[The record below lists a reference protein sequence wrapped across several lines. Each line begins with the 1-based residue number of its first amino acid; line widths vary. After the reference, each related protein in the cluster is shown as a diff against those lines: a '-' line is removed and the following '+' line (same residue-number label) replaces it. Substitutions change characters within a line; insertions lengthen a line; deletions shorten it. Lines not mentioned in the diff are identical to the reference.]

1 MGTMALIYVA
11 TLLLILVETPSAA
24 QPISSKQPNAI
35 RAFLQ
40 CRLCDSVK
48 LEGLISDVTGCDFAS
63 VNEAVTLFYSPLLQS
78 ITTSTFFRYFKVDL
92 EKPCP
97 FWHED
102 GQCMMEGCSVCTC
115 DEREVPQNWLDG
127 TSEKSGNG
135 APEGWISTAASQFG
149 FGSGH
154 DEALGRVQGIHQNP
168 AMAAS
173 SYTQYLQ
180 DTEDEDDWTDI
191 DDDKPP
197 ASSGGGH
204 YGGLSSYAAIMQAPS
219 SQQQQQNHNPR
230 GVFINLLQNPEGFT
244 GYAGPSA
251 RRVWRAIQEEN
262 CFSSQGADDQC
273 LEKRTFHRL
282 MGGLQASIST
292 HIANSYFYS
301 DGGGGRWGTNVPLFV
316 KAVGAHKDRVVNL
329 YFTFLFVLRAVVKA
343 QPLLQAYSFDTGNA
357 TEDALVKDMVSRLTS
372 GTVTLPGPAQR
383 GAEDALAQA
392 AALLGLEDDCDG
404 STADDNAI
412 DSNDSND
419 SSSSS
424 SRSTRNPTKHNSPV
438 ERCRHAFNEERL
450 FVVNATDGAALA
462 SPSAS
467 SDYSDT
473 PYGKRRLQQEFRD
486 RFRNITRIMD
496 CVSCEKC
503 RVWGK
508 LQILGIGTAIKV
520 LLTPAAALHG
530 WGSGG
535 SLSRQEVVALINTL
549 NQLATSVAF
558 AAKAGELELDSKIE
572 EVGHTILLGSMQGVP
587 VLLAACA
594 VLYVLF
600 CLRRSGSAAPESA
613 REA

>member
-1 MGTMALIYVA
+1 MMLLALVGTPGAALSI
-11 TLLLILVETPSAA
+11 
-24 QPISSKQPNAI
+24 KQPNVI

-127 TSEKSGNG
+127 GNGGNG

-154 DEALGRVQGIHQNP
+154 DEALGRVQGARSP
-168 AMAAS
+168 AALAAS

-180 DTEDEDDWTDI
+180 DTEDEDDWTYI
-191 DDDKPP
+191 DDDGPP
-197 ASSGGGH
+197 ASSGGGQ
-204 YGGLSSYAAIMQAPS
+204 YGGLSSYAAVMQAPPPEQS
-219 SQQQQQNHNPR
+219 KPR

-292 HIANSYFYS
+292 HIASSYFYP
-301 DGGGGRWGTNVPLFV
+301 DGGGRWGTNVPLFV

-357 TEDALVKDMVSRLTS
+357 TEDTLVKDLVSRLTS
-372 GTVTLPGPAQR
+372 GTVTLPGATQR
-383 GAEDALAQA
+383 GAEDAMAQA
-392 AALLGLEDDCDG
+392 AALLGLEDDCDAPTAEHDAADNG
-404 STADDNAI
+404 SNG
-412 DSNDSND
+412 SNG
-419 SSSSS
+419 SSSGSS
-424 SRSTRNPTKHNSPV
+424 GSDKLKQAKHISPV

-450 FVVNATDGAALA
+450 FVVNATDGALA
-462 SPSAS
+462 SPSSS

-558 AAKAGELELDSKIE
+558 AANAGELELDSKIE
-572 EVGHTILLGSMQGVP
+572 EVGHTILLGSTQGVP

-594 VLYVLF
+594 VLYVIF
-600 CLRRSGSAAPESA
+600 CRRPGAAGSGSP
-613 REA
+613 RKEA